1 MAFDDDIV
9 EESKTTSL
17 SQCTGPNQ
25 RLIDMV
31 LSNPDKLLLQ
41 ALNIRNKKSASG
53 QAVLDYCK
61 ALFSILGPP
70 ARRNSSS
77 RPATVLLH
85 LVVRLLTIVQ
95 GNRIA
100 VDRTF
105 AQCLELIIQELDAV
119 PSKSIPHIVEPI
131 VNQMQNSGFAYGSD
145 ADDVKILRIIPR
157 SLSIICNSSQLVEV
171 PESDGNANFCIG
183 GSEYVES
190 VFKRMLSS
198 PIWTKTVLLEIATL
212 LPEMPLDEA
221 YVAEFVHTILSHLR
235 NVDPIE
241 YPAIMY
247 QLLLLASKKFKR
259 HILVGILAFCS
270 STFSV
275 LQEATSD
282 KDIAKKSSVES
293 CRQVEG
299 TILLHINFAV
309 KQNPALGQEVVNLV
323 KSGCLPFTSFIFS
336 VLLSLARIRRFEESS
351 MNLLKVFAS
360 KAYQDWRMS
369 RSSSCIT
376 PGLKKQCLEGV
387 ASLERAIMRTV
398 QNTAFGWDHVI
409 PTLVSFGFMMVEA
422 SQSGDPVHADTT
434 VKPIQSSGCKDLGA
448 MVLQTT
454 FEVHE
459 LARHEIVEQSKSRIL
474 QLKHEQST
482 TIVRMIGQL
491 VQANPHIML
500 DHICHL
506 KECLDYYAFLHPS
519 LAASLFQSI
528 RPLFQLSSDLQG
540 YAILVLRK
548 AMFGRETTARINALQ
563 GLINLLIAERDLK
576 ARNDIDSLLNSS
588 NEASC
593 SQQGHIYPN
602 RMPSLLNELKG
613 LLRRCLSQQ
622 AKIRELLYQ
631 GLVKLVMIDPSAADI
646 AFNLLWS
653 HFCRY
658 YKTAEDSNLPL
669 DIGSCVKIQSN
680 SAFVEEPLDHLIFS
694 IYNLITLQP
703 QEEEQNILSNPSDDF
718 SLSQEFED
726 GRLSAISSLRDA
738 FQNMR
743 KSLIQGSL
751 AALNMDKSQDFSVDT
766 VEGRKNLEKAHICL
780 GICEILIDS
789 AVSQVVKYP
798 TGPRKDE
805 AEKDL
810 LCCIATY
817 HAIEEILQK
826 HANGSGCRSRPLEP
840 SLSVKPVGK
849 MQSGSIQSMETSKP
863 FLSAVN
869 SLHLLRIAQKSD
881 GLQMPQSAISVP
893 SSQRNDQEQ
902 LPDIMSYRYRLAHL
916 AIKSCLRHVKAA
928 GTVFVHSENRYD
940 VKELGGD
947 WKILGRPILDAVDDA
962 VIESSGVF
970 SWSVQKKEREKQ
982 GRGKRSAEESR
993 EGLVL
998 ILVKCLDEIW
1008 RLAEKKNC
1016 ISEVFSQP
1024 MGKSCDTVSIESSE
1038 LRAKIS
1044 SDSVSEQAF
1053 LGELMSASIQPL
1065 LEQLLHRSQF
1075 REFEEWY

>member
-1 MAFDDDIV
+1 M
-9 EESKTTSL
+9 
-17 SQCTGPNQ
+17 
-25 RLIDMV
+25 
-31 LSNPDKLLLQ
+31 
-41 ALNIRNKKSASG
+41 
-53 QAVLDYCK
+53 
-61 ALFSILGPP
+61 
-70 ARRNSSS
+70 
-77 RPATVLLH
+77 
-85 LVVRLLTIVQ
+85 
-95 GNRIA
+95 
-100 VDRTF
+100 
-105 AQCLELIIQELDAV
+105 
-119 PSKSIPHIVEPI
+119 
-131 VNQMQNSGFAYGSD
+131 
-145 ADDVKILRIIPR
+145 
-157 SLSIICNSSQLVEV
+157 
-171 PESDGNANFCIG
+171 
-183 GSEYVES
+183 
-190 VFKRMLSS
+190 
-198 PIWTKTVLLEIATL
+198 
-212 LPEMPLDEA
+212 
-221 YVAEFVHTILSHLR
+221 
-235 NVDPIE
+235 
-241 YPAIMY
+241 
-247 QLLLLASKKFKR
+247 
-259 HILVGILAFCS
+259 
-270 STFSV
+270 
-275 LQEATSD
+275 
-282 KDIAKKSSVES
+282 
-293 CRQVEG
+293 
-299 TILLHINFAV
+299 
-309 KQNPALGQEVVNLV
+309 
-323 KSGCLPFTSFIFS
+323 
-336 VLLSLARIRRFEESS
+336 
-351 MNLLKVFAS
+351 
-360 KAYQDWRMS
+360 
-369 RSSSCIT
+369 
-376 PGLKKQCLEGV
+376 
-387 ASLERAIMRTV
+387 
-398 QNTAFGWDHVI
+398 
-409 PTLVSFGFMMVEA
+409 
-422 SQSGDPVHADTT
+422 
-434 VKPIQSSGCKDLGA
+434 
-448 MVLQTT
+448 
-454 FEVHE
+454 
-459 LARHEIVEQSKSRIL
+459 
-474 QLKHEQST
+474 
-482 TIVRMIGQL
+482 
-491 VQANPHIML
+491 
-500 DHICHL
+500 HICFM
-506 KECLDYYAFLHPS
+506 C
-519 LAASLFQSI
+519 Q
-528 RPLFQLSSDLQG
+528 
-540 YAILVLRK
+540 
-548 AMFGRETTARINALQ
+548 
-563 GLINLLIAERDLK
+563 
-576 ARNDIDSLLNSS
+576 
-588 NEASC
+588 
-593 SQQGHIYPN
+593 
-602 RMPSLLNELKG
+602 
-613 LLRRCLSQQ
+613 
-622 AKIRELLYQ
+622 
-631 GLVKLVMIDPSAADI
+631 
-646 AFNLLWS
+646 
-653 HFCRY
+653 
-658 YKTAEDSNLPL
+658 DSNLPL

-1075 REFEEWY
+1075 REFEVLSGMVLGLGSRLQSQHMKSFGSWAEEVCKVLKLTFNGAAKALIKMALCLLPPPNDLHLAQSFSQELLKVMGTDEQEPIEISGVYHVINTSTKNCIAGTVLQHAENVLFDADWFISKLKLSPISKADILSESFSQSQNESSRIEAETTLHKRLENLVLCLANFVQMNLTGAIAEQFLKITVKLYKCLAATTRLCIAPKGYKQTAPSVRFQSLAEVTCKKLTAPLYTFMAIMQRDQQENCAIKGTVNKIKREVRIIPNLVFHVEDYERYLIQLSRLTKVNLLRHAKRSTARDFKILEDGKKFKCAFPVTNNEEELAREESGNAHSPEDLERETGSQEEMDSEEDKMSEDDEDQGEEAPSIRFRRPMEKRRRKTIVQDSDDEDEDVKT